1 MSSNVFLTMDR
12 PSPNSPLIPF
22 RNGVNIPSSK
32 EASIFGPSLYKVKRL
47 FLAVIL
53 IVLSAYR
60 KKLAKRLSIIV
71 SKYSYVP

>member
-1 MSSNVFLTMDR
+1 MDR

-22 RNGVNIPSSK
+22 RNGVKIPSRSD
-32 EASIFGPSLYKVKRL
+32 ESIFGPSLYNVKRL

-60 KKLAKRLSIIV
+60 KKFAKRLSIIV